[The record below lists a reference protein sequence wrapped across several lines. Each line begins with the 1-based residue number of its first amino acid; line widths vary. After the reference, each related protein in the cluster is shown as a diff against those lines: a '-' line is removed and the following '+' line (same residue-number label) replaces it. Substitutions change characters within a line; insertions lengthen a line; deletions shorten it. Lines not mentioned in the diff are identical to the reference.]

1 MDSNQL
7 KGWIAEQ
14 IKKDEAQ
21 EDVGDFASCFA
32 LGSISAYM
40 HVLKYLKEQGL

>member
-32 LGSISAYM
+32 LGSVSAYLT
-40 HVLKYLKEQGL
+40 VLKYLEDQGM